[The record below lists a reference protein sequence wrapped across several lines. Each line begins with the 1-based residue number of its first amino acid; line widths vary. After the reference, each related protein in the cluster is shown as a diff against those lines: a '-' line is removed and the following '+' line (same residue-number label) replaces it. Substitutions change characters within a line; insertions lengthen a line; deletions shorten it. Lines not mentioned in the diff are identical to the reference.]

1 MDNAPAHGKEFIEE
15 TKDSMVSGGWD
26 IQMKPQPANLPGT
39 NINDLGFFNVLQK
52 LQETHQFTN
61 LMEMMEKV
69 ENCFENI
76 IPRKLDDI
84 FYTLM
89 MVMIA
94 IMCCGVTNN
103 YPLDHIHKDE
113 LRKKNE
119 LPYTLSCP
127 EEALI
132 KAAESLALIDE
143 EIERE
148 NVAHALGFTTV

>member
-1 MDNAPAHGKEFIEE
+1 
-15 TKDSMVSGGWD
+15 
-26 IQMKPQPANLPGT
+26 MKPQPANLPGT
-39 NINDLGFFNVLQK
+39 NINDLGFFNALQK

-61 LMEMMEKV
+61 LMEMMETV
-69 ENCFENI
+69 ENCFEAI
-76 IPRKLDDI
+76 ILRKLDDI

-94 IMCCGVTNN
+94 IMCCGGNNN

-119 LPYTLSCP
+119 FPYTLSCP

-132 KAAESLALIDE
+132 KTAESLALIDE

-148 NVAHALGFTTV
+148 NVAHALGFATV